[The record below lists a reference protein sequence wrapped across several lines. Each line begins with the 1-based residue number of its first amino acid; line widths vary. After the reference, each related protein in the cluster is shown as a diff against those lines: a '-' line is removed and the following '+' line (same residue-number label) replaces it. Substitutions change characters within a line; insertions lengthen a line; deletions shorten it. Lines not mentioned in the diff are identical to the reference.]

1 MQAAVPA
8 ARSGAGSS
16 YKWIVAF
23 VVIFGMF
30 ASIMDATIVN
40 VAIPHLQSAF
50 GGSLSTVQWVLT
62 GYSLAQGVA
71 TPLTAYL
78 AARLGTKRLYL
89 IALAVFTLFSALCG
103 LAWSLPALIFS
114 RILQGA
120 GGAFLGP
127 ISITLLYSVFP
138 PQERGRAQGMLGIPI
153 LFAPALGPTLGG
165 YLITFVN
172 WRLIFYINVP
182 IGITGII
189 LGSLFLREIQQ
200 DAPARFDWP
209 GFALSA
215 VGLASI
221 LYAFTQVSTDGWGS
235 VSVLG
240 LICAGLI
247 ALTLFVLVELET
259 IERGRQPLLDLR
271 VLGDRAYSQ
280 SQIAT
285 SVVFFILMGGMF
297 LVPLY
302 LQNLRG
308 LSAFQ
313 TGLLLFPQALASVVF
328 SLAGGLLVDKFGTK
342 AVVLPGLLLLAY
354 PVWAISHV
362 TTSTPYGW
370 FQILLIMRGLELG
383 VVAQPLAR
391 AALLRIPPRLLTQ
404 ASSLMTVMRFVT
416 SSLSTALLSTYLQTQ
431 QDAHYTNLALQVVP
445 GTPMGQF
452 ISSFQTFLQKQGMDA
467 ISAHNAA
474 LLEIIR
480 VVQQQSYGLA
490 LQDGFR
496 LGLWIIIPAFFAVL
510 LLPAE
515 IRKATARTKKAAGE
529 AEEQKAP
536 EDAPLP
542 MMEF

>member
-8 ARSGAGSS
+8 ARSGGRSS
-16 YKWIVAF
+16 YKWVVAF

-50 GGSLSTVQWVLT
+50 GGSLTTVQWVLT
-62 GYSLAQGVA
+62 GYSLAQAVA

-89 IALAVFTLFSALCG
+89 IALAIFTLFSALCG

-138 PQERGRAQGMLGIPI
+138 PEERGRAQGLLGIPI

-172 WRLIFYINVP
+172 WRLIFYINLPV
-182 IGITGII
+182 GITGII
-189 LGSLFLREIQQ
+189 LGSIFLQEIRQEP
-200 DAPARFDWP
+200 PAHFDWP
-209 GFALSA
+209 GFILAAL
-215 VGLASI
+215 GLASI
-221 LYAFTQVSTDGWGS
+221 LYAFTRVSTDGWGS
-235 VSVLG
+235 TTVLV
-240 LICAGLI
+240 LIGAGLI
-247 ALTLFVLVELET
+247 ALTLFALVELET
-259 IERGRQPLLDLR
+259 IDRGRPPLLDLR
-271 VLGDRAYSQ
+271 VLADRSFSQ
-280 SQIAT
+280 SQLAT

-328 SLAGGLLVDKFGTK
+328 ALAGGVLVDKFGTK
-342 AVVLPGLLLLAY
+342 AVVLPGLLLLIF
-354 PVWAISHV
+354 PVWELSHV
-362 TTSTPYGW
+362 TTNTPYGW

-383 VVAQPLAR
+383 LVAQPLAR
-391 AALLRIPPRLLTQ
+391 AALLRIPRQQLTQ

-416 SSLSTALLSTYLQTQ
+416 SSLATALLSTYLQTQ
-431 QDAHYTNLALQVVP
+431 QSIHYTNLALQVVP
-445 GTPMGQF
+445 GTPMGQL
-452 ISSFQTFLQKQGMDA
+452 ITGIQTFLQTRGMDL

-474 LLEIIR
+474 ILEIIQI
-480 VVQQQSYGLA
+480 VQRQAYGLA

-496 LGLWIIIPAFFAVL
+496 LGLWIIIPAFFAVV
-510 LLPAE
+510 LLPKE
-515 IRKATARTKKAAGE
+515 QRRKKP
-529 AEEQKAP
+529 AEESKAQKAL
-536 EDAPLP
+536 EDAPMP
-542 MMEF
+542 VMEF